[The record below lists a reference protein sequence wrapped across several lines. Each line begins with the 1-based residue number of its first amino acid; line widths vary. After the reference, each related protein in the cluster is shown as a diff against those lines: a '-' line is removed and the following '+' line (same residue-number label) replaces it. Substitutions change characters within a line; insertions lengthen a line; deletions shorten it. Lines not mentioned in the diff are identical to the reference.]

1 MIDGPYF
8 VLTVL
13 GVLGT
18 GLVAGVFCGFSTF
31 VMRGLASLP
40 PAQGVAAMQ
49 AINVTALTPAFMLVF
64 VGSAVLCAVLAVV
77 TFVLW
82 PDEGTVELLLGSAL
96 YLFGSF
102 GVTMVA
108 NVPRND
114 ALLKLDPGTAEAAA
128 YWPDVRA
135 RVDDVEP
142 RPHGRLGRRGA
153 VICAGPHLR
162 RGGGRTVSLR
172 AESAV
177 PRRAASRY
185 RGRQTSH
192 GRSECRP

>member
-1 MIDGPYF
+1 MIEGPYLW
-8 VLTVL
+8 LTVL

-40 PAQGVAAMQ
+40 PAQGVAAMN
-49 AINVTALTPAFMLVF
+49 AINVTAVTPAFMLLF

-82 PDEGTVELLLGSAL
+82 PGDGKVELLLGSAL

-114 ALLKLDPGTAEAAA
+114 ALLRLDPGTPEAAA
-128 YWPDVRA
+128 YWPSYIREWTFWNHVRA
-135 RVDDVEP
+135 V
-142 RPHGRLGRRGA
+142 A
-153 VICAGPHLR
+153 SAG
-162 RGGGRTVSLR
+162 
-172 AESAV
+172 SAV
-177 PRRAASRY
+177 AYVLAL
-185 RGRQTSH
+185 T
-192 GRSECRP
+192 